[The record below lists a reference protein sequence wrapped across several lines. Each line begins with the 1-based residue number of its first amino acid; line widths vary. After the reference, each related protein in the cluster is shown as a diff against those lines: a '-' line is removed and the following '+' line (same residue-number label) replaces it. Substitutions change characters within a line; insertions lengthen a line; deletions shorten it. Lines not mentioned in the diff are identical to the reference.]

1 MDFIR
6 RTIDLAMENVEERGR
21 PFACIIVKDGAI
33 LAEGVNQVAQTHD
46 PTAHAETVAI
56 REAAA
61 KLQSSHQVKPV
72 SIPPPQRFGLPN
84 FSM

>member
-33 LAEGVNQVAQTHD
+33 LAEGVNQVAQT
-46 PTAHAETVAI
+46 PT
-56 REAAA
+56 
-61 KLQSSHQVKPV
+61 
-72 SIPPPQRFGLPN
+72 QRPC
-84 FSM
+84 